1 VTRAEARAD
10 VRVLIET
17 ASRVLDRADV
27 RETLVSV
34 TGLSR
39 EGVDLAIERA
49 LERDP
54 SEAELDLLFSRVRP
68 AEEVAVV
75 LSANVFTA
83 SLRALVL
90 ARAAAPR
97 VLVKASR
104 RDPVLADA
112 LIDESQLACFVRVDE
127 PPFAPRPGT
136 VLHAYG
142 RDETMR
148 ALAASTGLPVW
159 AHGAGLGVAVVE
171 RELPFEDVIPGLV
184 EDTVLFDQRGC
195 LSPRLVL
202 VEGDGAR
209 LESLA
214 RELFAALEKRGREVP
229 RGELEPEE
237 RSELVQRT
245 RVALLVGEVLE
256 GSSCTVSFAEIEDAA
271 APVLF
276 SPGRHLSLIAVRD
289 LDAARRRLESL
300 GSAVACVSSGF
311 RTTCGPTRARWAP
324 FGSMQRPRL
333 DGPVDLR
340 DVWIG

>member
-1 VTRAEARAD
+1 VRA
-10 VRVLIET
+10 LIAT
-17 ASRVLDRADV
+17 ASRLLDRDDV
-27 RETLVSV
+27 RARLVQV

-39 EGVDLAIERA
+39 EGVDLAVERA

-54 SEAELDLLFSRVRP
+54 SEAEIDLLFSRVRP
-68 AEEVAVV
+68 AEEVGVV

-97 VLVKASR
+97 VLVKPSR

-112 LIDESQLACFVRVDE
+112 LIDEAGLSCFERVSE
-127 PPFAPRPGT
+127 PPRGPRPGT

-159 AHGAGLGVAVVE
+159 AHGAGIGVAVVE
-171 RELPFEDVIPGLV
+171 RDLRSEDVISGLV
-184 EDTVLFDQRGC
+184 DDTVLFDQRGC

-202 VEGDGAR
+202 VEGDGPR
-209 LESLA
+209 LEALA
-214 RELFAALEKRGREVP
+214 LGLFEALERRGREVP

-237 RSELVQRT
+237 RAELVQRT

-256 GSSCTVSFAEIEDAA
+256 GSSCTVAFAELEDTAP
-271 APVLF
+271 PVLF
-276 SPGRHLSLIAVRD
+276 PPGRHLALIAVRD
-289 LDAARRRLESL
+289 LDAARRRLATL
-300 GSAVACVSSGF
+300 GAAVASVSSGV
-311 RTTCGPTRARWAP
+311 RTTCGVTRARWAP
-324 FGSMQRPRL
+324 LGSMQRPRL

-340 DVWIG
+340 DIWL

>member
-1 VTRAEARAD
+1 MRSAEARAD
-10 VRVLIET
+10 VRVLIAT
-17 ASRVLDRADV
+17 ASRVLARSDV
-27 RETLVSV
+27 REKLVGV

-39 EGVDLAIERA
+39 EGVDLAVERA

-54 SEAELDLLFSRVRP
+54 SEAEIDLLFSRVRP
-68 AEEVAVV
+68 AEEVCVV

-112 LIDESQLACFVRVDE
+112 LIDEAGLSCFVRVEE
-127 PPFAPRPGT
+127 PPRGPRPGT

-171 RELPFEDVIPGLV
+171 RQLPLEGVIAGLV
-184 EDTVLFDQRGC
+184 DDTVLFDQRGC

-214 RELFAALEKRGREVP
+214 RGLFSALERRGREVP
-229 RGELEPEE
+229 RGELFPEE
-237 RSELVQRT
+237 RAELVQRT
-245 RVALLVGEVLE
+245 GVALLVGEVLE
-256 GSSCTVSFAEIEDAA
+256 GSTCTVAFAELEDAA
-271 APVLF
+271 LPVLF
-276 SPGRHLSLIAVRD
+276 PPGRHLSLIAVRD
-289 LDAARRRLESL
+289 LDAARRRLTTL
-300 GSAVACVSSGF
+300 GPALACVSSGD
-311 RTTCGPTRARWAP
+311 RTTCGATRARWAP
-324 FGSMQRPRL
+324 LGSMQRPRL

-340 DVWIG
+340 DVWL

>member
-1 VTRAEARAD
+1 MSSAEARAD
-10 VRVLIET
+10 VRALIET
-17 ASRVLDRADV
+17 AKRVLGRADV
-27 RETLVSV
+27 RERLVRV

-39 EGVDLAIERA
+39 EGVDLAVERA

-54 SEAELDLLFSRVRP
+54 SEAELDQLFSRVRP
-68 AEEVAVV
+68 AEEVGVV

-83 SLRALVL
+83 ALRALVL

-97 VLVKASR
+97 VLVKPSR

-112 LIDESQLACFVRVDE
+112 LIDESGLSCFVRVQE
-127 PPFAPRPGT
+127 PPRGPRPGT

-171 RELPFEDVIPGLV
+171 RELPLEGVISALV
-184 EDTVLFDQRGC
+184 DDTVLFDQRGC

-202 VEGDGAR
+202 VEGDGVR
-209 LESLA
+209 LEPLA
-214 RELFAALEKRGREVP
+214 RELFAALERRGREVP
-229 RGELEPEE
+229 RGELDPSE
-237 RSELVQRT
+237 RAELVRRT
-245 RVALLVGEVLE
+245 GVALLVGEVLE
-256 GSSCTVSFAEIEDAA
+256 GSSCVVSFAEIEDDA

-276 SPGRHLSLIAVRD
+276 PPGRHLALIAVRD
-289 LDAARRRLESL
+289 LDAARRRLAAL
-300 GSAVACVSSGF
+300 GSAVASVSSGI
-311 RTTCGPTRARWAP
+311 RTTCGATRARWAP
-324 FGSMQRPRL
+324 LGSMQRPRL

-340 DVWIG
+340 DVWL

>member
-1 VTRAEARAD
+1 MSSTEALAD
-10 VRVLIET
+10 IRVLIET
-17 ASRVLDRADV
+17 ASRVLARADV
-27 RETLVSV
+27 RERLVSV

-39 EGVDLAIERA
+39 EGVDLAVESA

-68 AEEVAVV
+68 AEEVGVV

-112 LIDESQLACFVRVDE
+112 LIDESQLTCFVRVDE
-127 PPFAPRPGT
+127 APRAPRPGT
-136 VLHAYG
+136 VIHAYG

-148 ALAASTGLPVW
+148 ELATVTGLPVW

-171 RELPFEDVIPGLV
+171 RELPLEDVVPGLV

-202 VEGDGAR
+202 VEGDMSR
-209 LESLA
+209 LEALA
-214 RELFAALEKRGREVP
+214 RTLFEALERRSREVP
-229 RGELEPEE
+229 RGKLAPDE
-237 RSELVQRT
+237 RAELVRRT
-245 RVALLVGEVLE
+245 SVALLVGEVLE
-256 GSSCTVSFAEIEDAA
+256 GGSCTVSFAELEDESP
-271 APVLF
+271 PVLF
-276 SPGRHLSLIAVRD
+276 PPGRNLALLAVRD
-289 LDAARRRLESL
+289 RGAAERRLASL
-300 GSAVACVSSGF
+300 GGAVASVASGV
-311 RTTCGPTRARWAP
+311 RTTCGATRARWAP